1 MHDHQL
7 HWKLRLRQLLT
18 TLLYHLFVLV
28 AAYGEG
34 VVLLLTARENEV
46 LVLVAGDGEVRVEWE
61 EVS

>member
-7 HWKLRLRQLLT
+7 HRKLRLRQLLT

-34 VVLLLTARENEV
+34 VVLLLNARENEV
-46 LVLVAGDGEVRVEWE
+46 LVLAGDGEVRVEWKE
-61 EVS
+61 AS

>member
-18 TLLYHLFVLV
+18 TLFYHLFVLV
-28 AAYGEG
+28 AASGKS

-46 LVLVAGDGEVRVEWE
+46 LVLVAGDGVVCVEWE